1 MDKLN
6 RIITVVE
13 MVQRKIGVLALIIF
27 LLSTLTQIVSRYLG
41 ISVLWT
47 EEASTYFFIWM
58 VFMGAAVMINKKQH
72 FSFNLLNQKLKGKK
86 LEILNLV
93 VNSIVLTFSL
103 ILLGYGTYI
112 TKVFWNYNWIS
123 ITSIKMGWMWISIPI
138 MGGTMSLY
146 LINHILQ
153 NILSIRKTGDKI

>member
-6 RIITVVE
+6 RIVMVVE
-13 MVQRKIGVLALIIF
+13 MVQRKIGVLALTIF
-27 LLSTLTQIVSRYLG
+27 LLATLTQIVSRYLG

-58 VFMGAAVMINKKQH
+58 VFMGASVMINKKQH
-72 FSFNLLNQKLKGKK
+72 FSFNLLSQKLKGKS
-86 LEILNLV
+86 LEILNLII
-93 VNSIVLTFSL
+93 NSIVLIFSL
-103 ILLGYGTYI
+103 ILLGYGIYI
-112 TKVFWNYNWIS
+112 TKIFWNYNWIS

-146 LINHILQ
+146 LTNHILQ
-153 NILSIRKTGDKI
+153 NVQSIRNTGEKV

>member
-1 MDKLN
+1 MDKLS
-6 RIITVVE
+6 RIITIVE
-13 MVQRKIGVLALIIF
+13 MVQRKIGVLALTIF

-58 VFMGAAVMINKKQH
+58 VFMGASVMINKKQH
-72 FSFNLLNQKLKGKK
+72 FSFNLLSQKLKGKK
-86 LEILNLV
+86 LEILNLI
-93 VNSIVLTFSL
+93 VNSIVLSFAL
-103 ILLGYGTYI
+103 ILLGYGIYI

-146 LINHILQ
+146 LINHILK
-153 NILSIRKTGDKI
+153 NIHSIRKIEDNI